1 VCGLSPINAAED
13 LLMIKRRE
21 FIAGLGGAVAWP
33 LATRAQQPEVVRR
46 IGVLA
51 GDLAENDPTGI
62 AYVSAF
68 TRALQQLGWIDG
80 RNVRIDVR
88 WAASDVELM
97 RRSAKELV
105 DLQPDVIVSASTPAT
120 AAVKRETRTIPV
132 VFVVVT
138 DPIGEGFTVSL
149 AHPGGNLTGF
159 TNSESSI
166 AGKWLQLLTE
176 IAPSVRRVAML
187 FNPATAP
194 RGGSYLL
201 PMFEA
206 AARAFNVEPIIA
218 PVRSDD
224 EIASVITSLGREPK
238 GGFVLQQDA
247 FVMARRAPIIAL
259 AAQNNVPA
267 VYPYLPFP
275 RDGGLLSYGTDFED
289 IWRRAAPY
297 VDRILRGSKPE
308 DLPVQLPIKFFM
320 GLNVKTAKAL
330 GLDIPPQLLARADEV
345 IE

>member
-1 VCGLSPINAAED
+1 MLAVR
-13 LLMIKRRE
+13 RRE
-21 FIAGLGGAVAWP
+21 FISLFGSAAAWP
-33 LATRAQQPEVVRR
+33 VMARAQQPERTRR

-51 GDLAENDPTGI
+51 ADLAENDPTGI

-97 RRSAKELV
+97 RRFAKELV
-105 DLQPDVIVSASTPAT
+105 NLQPDVIVSASTPGT

-138 DPIGEGFTVSL
+138 DPVGEGFTASL

-159 TNSESSI
+159 TNTEFSI

-176 IAPSVRRVAML
+176 IAPNVRRVAML

-194 RGGSYLL
+194 GGGSYLL
-201 PMFEA
+201 PEFEA
-206 AARAFNVEPIIA
+206 AARALNVEPLIA
-218 PVRSDD
+218 RVRSDE
-224 EIASVITSLGREPK
+224 EIESVITSLGREPK

-247 FVMARRAPIIAL
+247 FVMARRAPILAL

-267 VYPYLPFP
+267 FYPYLPFP

-297 VDRILRGSKPE
+297 VDRVLRGTKPE

-320 GLNVKTAKAL
+320 ALNVRTAKAL
-330 GLDIPPQLLARADEV
+330 GLATPASLLAVADEV

>member
-1 VCGLSPINAAED
+1 
-13 LLMIKRRE
+13 MRRRE
-21 FIAGLGGAVAWP
+21 FITLLGSTATWP
-33 LATRAQQPEVVRR
+33 LAAKAQEPQRMRR

-62 AYVSAF
+62 TNVSAF

-97 RRSAKELV
+97 RRLAKELV
-105 DLQPDVIVSASTPAT
+105 DLQPDVIVSASTPGT

-132 VFVVVT
+132 VFVVVA

-159 TNSESSI
+159 TNMESSMV
-166 AGKWLQLLTE
+166 GKWLQLLTE

-194 RGGSYLL
+194 GGGSYLL
-201 PMFEA
+201 PLFEA
-206 AARAFNVEPIIA
+206 AARAFKIEPIIA
-218 PVRSDD
+218 PVHSDD
-224 EIASVITSLGREPK
+224 EIESVITSLGREPK
-238 GGFVLQQDA
+238 GGFVLQTDA

-297 VDRILRGSKPE
+297 VDRILRGTKPE
-308 DLPVQLPIKFFM
+308 DLPVQLPVKFFM
-320 GLNVKTAKAL
+320 ALNLKTAKAL
-330 GLDIPPQLLARADEV
+330 GLTIPAPLLAVADEV